1 MNSRDEQLTGL
12 RPEISTTPAQ
22 NPAEAFQNEV
32 LRPILKFQ
40 HVRIAA
46 LFQQHLNK
54 RKKNLSG
61 LSLEVR
67 RDYVESAFQKDLT
80 LRNQLTG
87 LTLGFMTQS
96 EWEVFENDKELARR
110 LNNLLVQRIQSTL

>member
-1 MNSRDEQLTGL
+1 MNSKDEQLTGL
-12 RPEISTTPAQ
+12 RPKIETTPAE
-22 NPAEAFQNEV
+22 NPTEAFQNEV

-40 HVRIAA
+40 HERIAA
-46 LFQQHLNK
+46 LFQQHLDK

-61 LSLEVR
+61 LNPEVR
-67 RDYVESAFQKDLT
+67 RNYVESAFQKDLT

-87 LTLGFMTQS
+87 LTLGFMTQA
-96 EWEVFENDKELARR
+96 EWEVFENDKEIARR